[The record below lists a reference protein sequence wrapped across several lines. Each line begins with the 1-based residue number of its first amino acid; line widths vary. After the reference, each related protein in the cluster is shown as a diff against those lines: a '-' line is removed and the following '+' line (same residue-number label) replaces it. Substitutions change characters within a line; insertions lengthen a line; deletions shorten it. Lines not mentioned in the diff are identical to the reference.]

1 MNMRPMWPPVLRV
14 VVLITLTA
22 VSLSAQ
28 QTSPNAEDV
37 ALTTAIS
44 QAQALIEPW
53 LPKPCPDQWKAFE
66 NAIRLERQV
75 AVDAGASY
83 YIEPERNEELVRI
96 VLGNP
101 YVDPLRL
108 DHAAPVIDDE
118 MSVWITH
125 ESKPATPARQAW
137 VLTYGDAANA
147 PGRQFIVASRDLGK
161 EYGLFLFDVRY
172 RNFGGDATVYATIGG
187 TAMCAGNMW
196 CAPEIRSWSG
206 TNRSLRSARAWRS
219 VLKVPQC
226 HQLGL
231 NPVTNKQ
238 EWYFELPSATKPAGV
253 KSYVKQKD

>member
-1 MNMRPMWPPVLRV
+1 MNRHLTFRPLIVTLVLV
-14 VVLITLTA
+14 AIIALPA
-22 VSLSAQ
+22 LSQ
-28 QTSPNAEDV
+28 QSAPDPDEALV
-37 ALTTAIS
+37 RKALTQSLLT
-44 QAQALIEPW
+44 QIEPW
-53 LPKPCPDQWKAFE
+53 LQKPCPDQWKAFE

-75 AVDAGASY
+75 AVDAGAAY
-83 YIEPERNEELVRI
+83 YIPPERNEELVRI

-101 YVDPLRL
+101 YVDPLHL

-125 ESKPATPARQAW
+125 ESQPATPARQAW
-137 VLTYGDAANA
+137 SLTYADAANV
-147 PGRQFIVASRDLGK
+147 PGRQFNVTSSALGS

-196 CAPEIRSWSG
+196 CSPEIRSWLG
-206 TNRSLRSARAWRS
+206 TNRSLATARAWRS

-231 NPVTNKQ
+231 NPVTKTN
-238 EWYFELPSATKPAGV
+238 EWYFELPSVKNPTGV
-253 KSYVKQKD
+253 KSYIKQ

>member
-1 MNMRPMWPPVLRV
+1 MHMRPMWPLVRRV
-14 VVLITLTA
+14 VVLVTLTT

-28 QTSPNAEDV
+28 QTSPNAEDL
-37 ALTTAIS
+37 ALTTALL
-44 QAQALIEPW
+44 QAQAPIEPW
-53 LPKPCPDQWKAFE
+53 HPKPCPDQWKAFE

-75 AVDAGASY
+75 ALDAGASH
-83 YIEPERNEELVRI
+83 YILPERNEELVTI
-96 VLGNP
+96 ILGNP

-125 ESKPATPARQAW
+125 ESKPATPSRQVW
-137 VLTYGDAANA
+137 LLTYGDAANV
-147 PGRQFIVASRDLGK
+147 PGRKFTVTSSALGN

-172 RNFGGDATVYATIGG
+172 RNFGGDATVYANVGG
-187 TAMCAGNMW
+187 TAMCAGNAS
-196 CAPEIRSWSG
+196 CAPEIRSWNG

-226 HQLGL
+226 GQPGL

-253 KSYVKQKD
+253 KSYVKEKD